1 MMKAALYARYSTD
14 KQRDASIDDQFR
26 ECARVARAAGFDV
39 VAQFEDKSMS
49 GGTADRPGYQ
59 ELLSA
64 ARRKQFDVIVVED
77 ISRLWRNR
85 AEFGPRSAEFEDLGV
100 HCVTAVG
107 DDTRRDGWGLVIQI
121 KQAVAEHA
129 RREASY
135 RTRRGLEGK
144 AIKGESAGGRA
155 YGYMPASQSSTG
167 QVEIIEAE
175 AAIVRRIF
183 ELYATGCS
191 SRTIAER
198 LNAEN
203 IPSPGAAWK
212 RTDTGEHAKRRGKW
226 VGSAIHGDQRRGYG
240 ILNNERYIGRLNW
253 GRLQWKRGAA
263 NSNKRTAIAADPA
276 SLVIR
281 EEPRLQIISDEL
293 WHRVK
298 ARQSAQSI
306 GPHGTNP
313 SKAGKPATT
322 LLSGLLLCED
332 CGSRFIASDQY
343 SYQCATRTYGGLS
356 ACSNKVRV
364 KRARAEAAIVD
375 YIAEEL
381 LSPEAV
387 DIAKRAYQEA
397 IRKELGTREHAK
409 VKGAGT
415 LHAEEAQL
423 REMLRAGTLS
433 PDVARAALDAV
444 ERKRRTIATALRMPA
459 ARSAEAFSLGLERY
473 RDAVRNLG
481 KHVPYSDQAAEERRL
496 VRELL
501 GGHGTVF
508 TRDGRIGARFRSA
521 GLLDMEEFSYKSK
534 IYNCG
539 SGGRI

>member
-1 MMKAALYARYSTD
+1 M
-14 KQRDASIDDQFR
+14 
-26 ECARVARAAGFDV
+26 
-39 VAQFEDKSMS
+39 
-49 GGTADRPGYQ
+49 
-59 ELLSA
+59 
-64 ARRKQFDVIVVED
+64 
-77 ISRLWRNR
+77 
-85 AEFGPRSAEFEDLGV
+85 
-100 HCVTAVG
+100 
-107 DDTRRDGWGLVIQI
+107 
-121 KQAVAEHA
+121 
-129 RREASY
+129 
-135 RTRRGLEGK
+135 
-144 AIKGESAGGRA
+144 
-155 YGYMPASQSSTG
+155 
-167 QVEIIEAE
+167 
-175 AAIVRRIF
+175 
-183 ELYATGCS
+183 
-191 SRTIAER
+191 
-198 LNAEN
+198 
-203 IPSPGAAWK
+203 
-212 RTDTGEHAKRRGKW
+212 
-226 VGSAIHGDQRRGYG
+226 
-240 ILNNERYIGRLNW
+240 
-253 GRLQWKRGAA
+253 
-263 NSNKRTAIAADPA
+263 
-276 SLVIR
+276 VIR

-293 WHRVK
+293 WQRVK

-306 GPHGTNP
+306 GPHGMNL

-343 SYQCATRTYGGLS
+343 SYQCATRAYGGLS

>member
-1 MMKAALYARYSTD
+1 M
-14 KQRDASIDDQFR
+14 
-26 ECARVARAAGFDV
+26 
-39 VAQFEDKSMS
+39 
-49 GGTADRPGYQ
+49 
-59 ELLSA
+59 
-64 ARRKQFDVIVVED
+64 
-77 ISRLWRNR
+77 
-85 AEFGPRSAEFEDLGV
+85 
-100 HCVTAVG
+100 
-107 DDTRRDGWGLVIQI
+107 
-121 KQAVAEHA
+121 
-129 RREASY
+129 
-135 RTRRGLEGK
+135 
-144 AIKGESAGGRA
+144 
-155 YGYMPASQSSTG
+155 
-167 QVEIIEAE
+167 
-175 AAIVRRIF
+175 
-183 ELYATGCS
+183 
-191 SRTIAER
+191 
-198 LNAEN
+198 
-203 IPSPGAAWK
+203 
-212 RTDTGEHAKRRGKW
+212 
-226 VGSAIHGDQRRGYG
+226 
-240 ILNNERYIGRLNW
+240 
-253 GRLQWKRGAA
+253 
-263 NSNKRTAIAADPA
+263 
-276 SLVIR
+276 IR

-444 ERKRRTIATALRMPA
+444 EKEAPNNCDCSQDAGSTQRR
-459 ARSAEAFSLGLERY
+459 SLL
-473 RDAVRNLG
+473 A
-481 KHVPYSDQAAEERRL
+481 
-496 VRELL
+496 
-501 GGHGTVF
+501 
-508 TRDGRIGARFRSA
+508 GARTLQRCGEKFGEARPIQRPGCRGAASSA
-521 GLLDMEEFSYKSK
+521 RVA
-534 IYNCG
+534 
-539 SGGRI
+539 GRTWNGVYEGRPNWRAV

>member
-1 MMKAALYARYSTD
+1 M
-14 KQRDASIDDQFR
+14 I
-26 ECARVARAAGFDV
+26 
-39 VAQFEDKSMS
+39 
-49 GGTADRPGYQ
+49 
-59 ELLSA
+59 
-64 ARRKQFDVIVVED
+64 RR
-77 ISRLWRNR
+77 
-85 AEFGPRSAEFEDLGV
+85 
-100 HCVTAVG
+100 
-107 DDTRRDGWGLVIQI
+107 
-121 KQAVAEHA
+121 
-129 RREASY
+129 
-135 RTRRGLEGK
+135 
-144 AIKGESAGGRA
+144 
-155 YGYMPASQSSTG
+155 
-167 QVEIIEAE
+167 
-175 AAIVRRIF
+175 
-183 ELYATGCS
+183 
-191 SRTIAER
+191 
-198 LNAEN
+198 
-203 IPSPGAAWK
+203 
-212 RTDTGEHAKRRGKW
+212 
-226 VGSAIHGDQRRGYG
+226 
-240 ILNNERYIGRLNW
+240 
-253 GRLQWKRGAA
+253 
-263 NSNKRTAIAADPA
+263 
-276 SLVIR
+276 
-281 EEPRLQIISDEL
+281 EPRLQIISDEL

-444 ERKRRTIATALRMPA
+444 EERRTIATALRMPA
-459 ARSAEAFSLGLERY
+459 ARSAEAFSLGLKHP

-481 KHVPYSDQAAEERRL
+481 KHVPYCDQAAEERRL

-501 GGHGTVF
+501 GGHG
-508 TRDGRIGARFRSA
+508 RS
-521 GLLDMEEFSYKSK
+521 L
-534 IYNCG
+534 
-539 SGGRI
+539 